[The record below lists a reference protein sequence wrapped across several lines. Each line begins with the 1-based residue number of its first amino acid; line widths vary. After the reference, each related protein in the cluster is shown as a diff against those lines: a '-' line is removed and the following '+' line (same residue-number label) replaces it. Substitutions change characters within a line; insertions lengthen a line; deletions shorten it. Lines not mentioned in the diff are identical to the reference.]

1 MIVEEKQKKEQELS
15 LLEQIRDSLEN
26 VETRLQDNIL
36 EIPEWEV
43 SLRAET
49 AGLEEYSAVLAYFL
63 SSPRWDR
70 ELFECCAGMGQDQ
83 QSAIGMA
90 QGSFLFGM
98 LDGVRAMSEGER
110 IAEIQSEFAGSVHQW
125 DVYQSNLVG
134 MGEMPE
140 ETDAQVLWNLLREE
154 IVKRLGNQKLCYV
167 KVYCAK
173 NGEEITGEC
182 RVNDVAIPALGK
194 MIEDYARGWK
204 TKSFGSQKQFF
215 FLRQREE
222 TYTPYPHTQ
231 GEIGEAVGTALE
243 LYRQCLTEGDDRKYL
258 SLLEERLK
266 DTSLVEELHAFL
278 PELCA
283 ENAFPAVG
291 CGETVGIACRGT
303 QSTVYKSQLAS
314 YYWISWALE
323 EALRNDFPNRLF
335 SALVSASAMYHAVSQ
350 AREKGAD
357 LAKEG
362 GSLSVCFNFSD
373 RYVLR

>member
-1 MIVEEKQKKEQELS
+1 MIEDKQKKEQE

-26 VETRLQDNIL
+26 VETRCRDNLL
-36 EIPEWEV
+36 EIPEWDV
-43 SLRAET
+43 SLRMEL
-49 AGLEEYSAVLAYFL
+49 AGLEDRSAVLVYFL
-63 SSPRWDR
+63 NSPKWDR
-70 ELFECCAGMGQDQ
+70 ELFECSAGLGQDQ
-83 QSAIGMA
+83 ESAIGMA

-110 IAEIQSEFAGSVHQW
+110 IGEIQSEFAGSTHKW

-140 ETDAQVLWNLLREE
+140 ETDAQVLWKLLREE
-154 IVKRLGNQKLCYV
+154 VIKRLGNQRLCYI

-173 NGEEITGEC
+173 NGEDITGEC
-182 RVNDVAIPALGK
+182 RINDVAVPARGLLV
-194 MIEDYARGWK
+194 EDFARGWK

-215 FLRQREE
+215 FLCQQEE

-231 GEIGEAVGTALE
+231 EEVACAVQTALR
-243 LYRQCLTEGDDRKYL
+243 LYQQCLSQADDRRYL
-258 SLLEERLK
+258 SLLEEELK
-266 DTSLVEELHAFL
+266 DSSLVEELHAFL

-283 ENAFPAVG
+283 ENAFPAVH

-303 QSTVYKSQLAS
+303 QTTVYKSQLAS
-314 YYWISWALE
+314 YYWISWALG
-323 EALRNDFPNRLF
+323 EALQGDFPNGLF

-350 AREKGAD
+350 AKEKGAD
-357 LAKEG
+357 LAGEG
-362 GSLSVCFNFSD
+362 GSLSVCFSFSD